1 MGFVVTHIGVDK
13 TKYWMAIAYLLWTG
27 ALVWLLVTGRYQVF
41 LRPGFWALLLWAVA
55 ILLLFA
61 GTLLASGRGFL
72 MAGKGPA
79 PWVRLGVLLLPLVY
93 VLVAQEQPLG
103 SHALGKRFFEPRY
116 MERFAAGGR
125 GGMESENP
133 LVTLLDILQD
143 FKAYEGRKITT
154 LGMVYRDDTVP
165 PGHFLVFRF
174 IIVCCAAD
182 AMPAGALVFG
192 GEADSF
198 EQDAWVSVEGVLGLK
213 QVGDLIFPLIQADNI
228 TRIDPPKDPYLFP
241 RLF

>member
-1 MGFVVTHIGVDK
+1 MGFIVTETGYDK
-13 TKYWMAIAYLLWTG
+13 RKYWVAAGYLLWAA
-27 ALVWLLVTGRYQVF
+27 ALVGLLSTARYQAF

-55 ILLLFA
+55 ILV
-61 GTLLASGRGFL
+61 LLAGALLSSGPSLHGMSR
-72 MAGKGPA
+72 MPA
-79 PWVRLGVLLLPLVY
+79 LWVRLGVLMLPLIY
-93 VLVAQEQPLG
+93 VLAAQEQPLG

-125 GGMESENP
+125 GSIEGENP
-133 LVTLLDILQD
+133 QVTLLEMLEN

-154 LGMVYRDDTVP
+154 LGMVHRDDTVP
-165 PGHFLVFRF
+165 AGHFLLFRF

-182 AMPAGALVFG
+182 AMPAGALVFHE
-192 GEADSF
+192 EADSF
-198 EQDAWVSVEGVLGLK
+198 EQDAWVSAEGVLGLK
-213 QVGDLIFPLIQADNI
+213 QVGDLIFPLIQADRI